1 MLSCKLLWYGE
12 QPNAIAMQMDF
23 CNSLYKNKFKALNT
37 LINSAENTISS
48 EKVFVFQCLNLAW
61 TQQQVDSM

>member
-1 MLSCKLLWYGE
+1 MWYGE
-12 QPNAIAMQMDF
+12 QPNAIAMQLDF
-23 CNSLYKNKFKALNT
+23 SHIFTVYKNKFNALNT
-37 LINSAENTISS
+37 LLNFAEYTITS